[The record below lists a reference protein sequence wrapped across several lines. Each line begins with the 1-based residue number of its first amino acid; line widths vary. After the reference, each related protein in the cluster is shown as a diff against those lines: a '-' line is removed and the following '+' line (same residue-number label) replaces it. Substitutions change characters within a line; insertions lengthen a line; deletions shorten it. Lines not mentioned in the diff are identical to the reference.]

1 MNSALARF
9 SRRHNRLRPLRTL
22 LTLLSVVIG
31 VAAITSV
38 DMLSHS
44 IRNANQRMFA
54 TVNGASA
61 LDISGTGNALL
72 EEQLVGQIEQVPGVQ
87 AAVPVLF
94 RPAAL
99 FTGPREENKK
109 TRLFVMGVDPLR
121 DEKMRDH
128 KVIEGRFLADKK
140 QPETP
145 EAESDAEEKL
155 DDVVLEESFARSLN
169 VKVGDEVRLLGGR
182 GLGVKFQVVGLLRT
196 TAYARTSAGSL
207 VFITLHKAQEIFTQG
222 KPKVDSVQV
231 IFADK
236 ADADRV
242 TSAIEK
248 LLPQGI
254 EAKRPAGKTP
264 VLEQTMFS
272 TESGLN
278 VSASFT
284 LLLGSF
290 IVFNTFLMN
299 VSERRRQ
306 LAILRAIGTTQ
317 GQIAGMLLREGLKLG
332 LLGSAIGFVFGWLG
346 TQFLSQMLSTQL
358 NVDFPVAQLTPL
370 VAIKAIGFGLG
381 MSLVGVLYP
390 TWQASRLTPLE
401 GMRSIA
407 PEDMSQPSSLGMLLG
422 IGIASIGAGILS
434 LTLERRL
441 NNDWGTVAAVLI
453 LLGVIL
459 SYSPCLEVISRVL
472 ATWLRAGWGPLSM
485 LAQQQIMRHHLRTTL
500 TVGVLFMA
508 AATGLGMSFAI
519 LNAVQNIRDW
529 YHKAIRADFFIRSL
543 LPDFATGLSPELAD
557 ELGTQLR
564 TVKGIASLDT
574 ARFVKTKVNGV
585 ECLAA
590 ARDYPTRDDISFDMI
605 EGNYEGL
612 YERMFEGEVVV
623 SSVLAQKA
631 NVKLH
636 DRITLDTATGPQRVR
651 VAAIVNEYA
660 IGGLLVW
667 MQRKTGERLL
677 EMSGVDGYVIRAE
690 PGQVDAVYA
699 QLEPICREHD
709 VMLNSYRDVRK
720 QIDGIIAGSDF
731 GLWVLVVVGFLV
743 ASFGVVNTLTMNV
756 LEQTRELGMLRI
768 VAMTRSQVRRLIVV
782 QALLLGL
789 LGLVPGVVFGCVIG
803 YFMNLAATVSLAH
816 PIAFKFHPLVV
827 AGTFF
832 GGLALVIIAALIPA
846 YRASRLDVLKALH
859 YE

>member
-1 MNSALARF
+1 MNAALARF
-9 SRRHNRLRPLRTL
+9 SRRHTGLRPGRTL

-54 TVNGASA
+54 TVNGGSS
-61 LDISGTGNALL
+61 LEISGTGNATL
-72 EEQLVGQIEQVPGVQ
+72 EQTLIEELEQVPGVQ
-87 AAVPVLF
+87 AAVPIVL

-99 FTGPREENKK
+99 FTGSKEHNKK
-109 TRLFVMGVDPLR
+109 TRLYVMGVDPLR
-121 DEKMRDH
+121 DDKMRDH
-128 KVIEGRFLADKK
+128 KMVEGRFVV
-140 QPETP
+140 EGN
-145 EAESDAEEKL
+145 E
-155 DDVVLEESFARSLN
+155 VVLEEVFARTLD

-182 GLGVKFQVVGLLRT
+182 SHISNELTVVGLLRT

-207 VFITLHKAQEIFTQG
+207 VFLTLKKTQEIFLRD
-222 KPKVDSVQV
+222 KPAIDSAQVVFRDGANEAKV
-231 IFADK
+231 IA
-236 ADADRV
+236 
-242 TSAIEK
+242 AIEK
-248 LLPQGI
+248 ILPPGI
-254 EAKRPAGKTP
+254 EVKKPVGRTP

-284 LLLGSF
+284 LLLGAF

-317 GQIAGMLLREGLKLG
+317 QQIASMLLWEGMALG
-332 LLGSAIGFVFGWLG
+332 LLGTMVGFVFGWLG
-346 TQFLSQMLSTQL
+346 TQSLSQMLSAQL
-358 NVDFPVAQLTPL
+358 NVDFPIAELTPL

-390 TWQASRLTPLE
+390 TWQASKLTPLE
-401 GMRSIA
+401 GMRNIA
-407 PEDMSQPSSLGMLLG
+407 PEDASNPSWLGAILG
-422 IGIASIGAGILS
+422 VGITLIGAGILY
-434 LTLERRL
+434 LTLQRRV
-441 NNDWGTVAAVLI
+441 NNDWGTFAAILI
-453 LLGVIL
+453 LLGIVL
-459 SYSPCLEVISRVL
+459 VAAPFLTPVSRLL
-472 ATWLRAGWGPLSM
+472 ALQLRAGWGPLAM
-485 LAQQQIMRHHLRTTL
+485 LAQQQITRHHLRTTL

-529 YHKAIRADFFIRSL
+529 YQKAIRADFFVRSM

-557 ELGTQLR
+557 ELGADLR
-564 TVKGIASLDT
+564 AVSGIASLDT

-590 ARDYPTRDDISFDMI
+590 AREYPSEADISFDLI
-605 EGNYEGL
+605 EGDPHGL
-612 YERMFEGEVVV
+612 YERLFDGEVVV

-631 NVKLH
+631 NVKLR
-636 DRITLDTATGPQRVR
+636 DRITIESASGPQKVR

-660 IGGLLVW
+660 VGGLLVW
-667 MQRKTGERLL
+667 MHRQTGEKLL
-677 EMSGVDGYVIRAE
+677 NMSGVDASVIRAQQ
-690 PGQVDAVYA
+690 GKVDEVQK
-699 QLEPICREHD
+699 QLEPICRKHE
-709 VMLNSYRDVRK
+709 VMLNSYSDVRK

-768 VAMTRSQVRRLIVV
+768 VAMTRGQVRRLIVV
-782 QALLLGL
+782 QAMLLGL
-789 LGLVPGVVFGCVIG
+789 LGLVPGALFGCVIG
-803 YFMNLAATVSLAH
+803 YYMNMAATVSLAH
-816 PIAFKFHPLVV
+816 PIAFGFHPSLV

-846 YRASRLDVLKALH
+846 FRASRLDVLKALQ